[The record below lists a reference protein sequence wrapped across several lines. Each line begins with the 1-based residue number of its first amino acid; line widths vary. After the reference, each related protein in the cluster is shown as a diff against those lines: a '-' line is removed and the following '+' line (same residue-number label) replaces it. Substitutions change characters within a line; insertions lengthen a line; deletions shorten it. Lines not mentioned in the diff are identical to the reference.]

1 MNFNELREQYQ
12 TETGWLPINYVT
24 KEFTSEYAKWLEK
37 KIIEIYNKSAII
49 FDEKLDVILANT

>member
-24 KEFTSEYAKWLEK
+24 KEFT
-37 KIIEIYNKSAII
+37 KIGRASCRER
-49 FDEKLDVILANT
+49 V